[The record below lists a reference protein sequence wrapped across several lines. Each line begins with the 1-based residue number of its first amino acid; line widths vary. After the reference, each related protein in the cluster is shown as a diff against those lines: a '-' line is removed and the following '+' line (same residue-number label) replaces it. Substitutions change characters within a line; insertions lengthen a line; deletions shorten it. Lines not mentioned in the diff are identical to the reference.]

1 MKCII
6 YLLIFAAAFFSSAAK
21 AQFAA
26 QKEAA
31 YLATIKVVA
40 DYKIDD
46 EEQQKAMERLR
57 NDQAFN
63 RKLLRMRDKLTNSR
77 SKDSTNRQVL
87 DILERAGKELYD
99 LLD

>member
-6 YLLIFAAAFFSSAAK
+6 YLLIFAAAFSSSPAK

>member
-1 MKCII
+1 M
-6 YLLIFAAAFFSSAAK
+6 LPPFP
-21 AQFAA
+21 
-26 QKEAA
+26 
-31 YLATIKVVA
+31 
-40 DYKIDD
+40 
-46 EEQQKAMERLR
+46 QKAMERLR